1 MQNEYLVTFIIPH
14 YNSPVL
20 LERLLKTI
28 PDRPDFQV
36 IIVDDNSTKDK
47 ELLEAC
53 KEKYSSQRCL
63 FLRNETGKN
72 SAGTC
77 RNIGMDNATGKW
89 LLFADADD
97 VYTPEA
103 ENILEPFLQSQ
114 YDIVFFT
121 PTSFDYSIGQKVKR
135 HEDVANLINNYLDAQ
150 NREAELRLRYFHV
163 CPWSKLIR
171 RSMVVDHNIRYD
183 ATMVSNDV
191 MFSTKCGHYAKE
203 ITAVT
208 DEIYCVTRTAG
219 SLVTQTSEKNF
230 DIRTNVLIDK
240 YLFLRENLT
249 KEDCKLIRID
259 GLPIGRIFEMMKKYK
274 SVKKLWTYLVLFHER
289 NIPVFTWRL
298 LNPIVVIR
306 AIMKRT
312 RAKV

>member
-1 MQNEYLVTFIIPH
+1 MQNKYLVSIIIPH
-14 YNSPVL
+14 YNSPKL
-20 LERLLKTI
+20 LERLLESI
-28 PDRPDFQV
+28 PNRSDFQV
-36 IIVDDNSTKDK
+36 IVVDDSSTKDR
-47 ELLEAC
+47 ELLEVC
-53 KEKYSSQRCL
+53 KEKHSSERCL

-77 RNIGMDNATGKW
+77 RNIGLDNAKGKW

-97 VYTPEA
+97 VFTPET
-103 ENILEPFLQSQ
+103 EKILEPFMQSE

-135 HEDVANLINNYLDAQ
+135 HEDVAKLIDNYLNVQD
-150 NREAELRLRYFHV
+150 REAELRLRYFHV
-163 CPWSKLIR
+163 CPWSKLIS
-171 RSMVVDHNIRYD
+171 RSLVVEHNIRFD

-208 DEIYCVTRTAG
+208 EEIYCVTRTAG

-240 YLFLRENLT
+240 YLFLKEKLT

-259 GLPIGRIFEMMKKYK
+259 GLPIGRIYEMMKKYK
-274 SVKKLWTYLVLFHER
+274 SVKKLSSYLVLFHKKKVR
-289 NIPVFTWRL
+289 VFTWRL
-298 LNPIVVIR
+298 LNPIAVIR
-306 AIMKRT
+306 AIRK
-312 RAKV
+312 KSGN